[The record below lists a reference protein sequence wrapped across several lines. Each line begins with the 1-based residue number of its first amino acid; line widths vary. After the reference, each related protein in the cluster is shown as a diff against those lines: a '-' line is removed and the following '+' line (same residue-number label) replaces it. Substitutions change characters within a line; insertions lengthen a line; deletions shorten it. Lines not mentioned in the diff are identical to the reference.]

1 MISLSDLSH
10 LICYVSLTSDDGS
23 QMLDTASISDGGHQG
38 SHRMLYGSLVSS
50 PSYDATGTRVLFV
63 FNDVSVRHEG
73 TYRLWASLMDI
84 TGLVRR
90 LFATQRRAVSPS

>member
-1 MISLSDLSH
+1 
-10 LICYVSLTSDDGS
+10 
-23 QMLDTASISDGGHQG
+23 
-38 SHRMLYGSLVSS
+38 MLYGSLVSS